1 MVRQVIAGWIYISFV
16 FVLFGCVGSVPIHL
30 TEVRNLPDEVRTKLS
45 IADTRQK
52 VRSILGDPLVDAQS
66 LGVEVYRIAGR
77 DIDIPWA
84 IYPVPLPVPG
94 EKVVGF
100 VLVVYDGNDAVID
113 LEVENWLS
121 LDSQSHIN
129 FRLTASGFQF
139 LNYRGHL
146 EPDTLLGPS
155 VSWEELARD
164 DIPEGNCSL
173 VLVMGLC
180 PMELVILDEMRIAD
194 LPPLRQEC
202 ELISTRYK
210 YHKRFIQRNIPL
222 GNHRL
227 KVRQEPMV
235 KGPELE
241 TVFNCEDG
249 KTVYAVLD
257 AISVG
262 EWLQRLEGEIAVS
275 KSPPKRLLG
284 IDDLYP
290 ILWHAGT
297 WYGPVDG
304 GSDTSTHQ

>member
-1 MVRQVIAGWIYISFV
+1 MTMDMRMVRQVIAGWIYISFV

-210 YHKRFIQRNIPL
+210 YQKGLSKEIS
-222 GNHRL
+222 RL
-227 KVRQEPMV
+227 VI
-235 KGPELE
+235 
-241 TVFNCEDG
+241 T
-249 KTVYAVLD
+249 A
-257 AISVG
+257 
-262 EWLQRLEGEIAVS
+262 
-275 KSPPKRLLG
+275 
-284 IDDLYP
+284 
-290 ILWHAGT
+290 
-297 WYGPVDG
+297 
-304 GSDTSTHQ
+304 